1 MAKSKLSA
9 KKQRAMRDLATARSY
24 IVMTVGDKGTTTTHS
39 GDYQHLYKVLF
50 MAIKDSPILRDL
62 VARAYR
68 GQIPVEFMEIFS
80 K

>member
-1 MAKSKLSA
+1 MARSKLSA

-24 IVMTVGDKGTTTTHS
+24 IVMTVGDKGTTTLHS
-39 GDYQHLYKVLF
+39 GDYHQLYKVLF
-50 MAIKDSPILRDL
+50 MAMKESPVLRDL